1 MTEPHPMTAALLQL
15 AGLAQQLADLDQREA
30 SDVRD
35 LRDQVTALAS
45 LAASLKDISA
55 DQAQAIAATASLNDQ
70 VTALNARLAHVSPLG
85 DAESAGYQPAAP
97 PRFWQL
103 EGPEREDAIARV
115 RASVDQIYRP
125 GYGHLSASL
134 GDCWDQHPL
143 CLYLLDW
150 LSELWSVLY
159 LQPARTPGQLAGQA
173 EWQTRLLTAAADQL
187 ARETRHCPHA
197 ASMSSCL
204 RSFAANRYAA
214 SMLGVAP
221 SAPRSAA

>member
-1 MTEPHPMTAALLQL
+1 MTQPDRMTAALLQL

-30 SDVRD
+30 GDVRD
-35 LRDQVTALAS
+35 LRDQITALAS

-55 DQAQAIAATASLNDQ
+55 DHAQAIAAAASLSDQ
-70 VTALNARLAHVSPLG
+70 VEALTARLAHVSPPG
-85 DAESAGYQPAAP
+85 DAESAAYQPSAAA
-97 PRFWQL
+97 RFWQL
-103 EGPEREDAIARV
+103 EGREREHAIARL
-115 RASVDQIYRP
+115 RAWVDQIYRP

-159 LQPARTPGQLAGQA
+159 LQPTLTPSQLAGQA

-197 ASMSSCL
+197 AA
-204 RSFAANRYAA
+204 RSR
-214 SMLGVAP
+214 MPIRVARP
-221 SAPRSAA
+221 

>member
-1 MTEPHPMTAALLQL
+1 MTQPDRMTAALLQL

-30 SDVRD
+30 GDVRG
-35 LRDQVTALAS
+35 LRDQITALAA

-55 DQAQAIAATASLNDQ
+55 DHGQAIAAAASLSDQ
-70 VTALNARLAHVSPLG
+70 VEALTARLAHVSPPG
-85 DAESAGYQPAAP
+85 DAESAGYLPAAAA
-97 PRFWQL
+97 RFWQL
-103 EGPEREDAIARV
+103 EGRERERAIARL
-115 RASVDQIYRP
+115 RAWVDQIYRP

-159 LQPARTPGQLAGQA
+159 LQPTRTASQLAGQA

-197 ASMSSCL
+197 AG
-204 RSFAANRYAA
+204 RSRMPVRTAR
-214 SMLGVAP
+214 P
-221 SAPRSAA
+221 

>member
-30 SDVRD
+30 SDVHD

-55 DQAQAIAATASLNDQ
+55 DQAQAIA
-70 VTALNARLAHVSPLG
+70 
-85 DAESAGYQPAAP
+85 
-97 PRFWQL
+97 
-103 EGPEREDAIARV
+103 
-115 RASVDQIYRP
+115 
-125 GYGHLSASL
+125 ASL

-187 ARETRHCPHA
+187 ARETRATARTRPRA
-197 ASMSSCL
+197 A
-204 RSFAANRYAA
+204 
-214 SMLGVAP
+214 G
-221 SAPRSAA
+221 